1 MAGRGHT
8 ADKSRIGW
16 DKQAARGGGK
26 GAMEPMT
33 IKRRPRP
40 SPRRRQIAALLV
52 SAGVLWTVAVT
63 AASPTAQAALQALG
77 RQGDV
82 ALAILRHQLAD
93 GRELDAVP
101 ASVALA
107 IGQSPLL
114 LGGREA
120 VGELRGQDETDTDEG
135 ADGGE
140 DGQNEAGPPT
150 IPIQEE
156 AADPGTP
163 LIFADNGVPART
175 LVPTTT
181 EGYVVTGDVYINNRS
196 DKSFDAS
203 LFDGT
208 FDASL
213 SEEGP
218 QVLIVHTHGSEAY
231 TMPEGQ
237 EYVPSSEYRTT
248 DCEYNTVR
256 VGRELAATLEE
267 AGLSVI
273 HDETLHDYPQ
283 YSGAYDRSLE
293 TIESYLEQYPT
304 ISIVLDVHR
313 DAVADGEGNMV
324 KVVSSVAGVN
334 AAQMTFV
341 VGTDGGG
348 LEHPNWAENLKLA
361 AAVQQDL
368 CEDYPTLMRPIT
380 VRNSRYNQHVTTGTL
395 LVEMGAAGNSLDE
408 ALLSA
413 QLLGQSLAEVLLAK
427 TAGA

>member
-1 MAGRGHT
+1 
-8 ADKSRIGW
+8 
-16 DKQAARGGGK
+16 
-26 GAMEPMT
+26 MT
-33 IKRRPRP
+33 IQRGPRR
-40 SPRRRQIAALLV
+40 SLRRRQIAAGLV

-63 AASPTAQAALQALG
+63 AASPTAQSALQALG

-82 ALAILRHQLAD
+82 ALTILRHQLAD
-93 GRELDAVP
+93 GRERDAVP

-107 IGQSPLL
+107 IGQSPAL

-120 VGELRGQDETDTDEG
+120 VAGLRGQEETD
-135 ADGGE
+135 DGGQE
-140 DGQNEAGPPT
+140 DQETPEGTPT
-150 IPIQEE
+150 VPIQEE

-163 LIFADNGVPART
+163 LLFADNGVPART
-175 LVPTTT
+175 LVPTST
-181 EGYVVTGDVYINNRS
+181 EGYVVAGDVYINNRS

-208 FDASL
+208 FAASL
-213 SEEGP
+213 AEEGP

-293 TIESYLEQYPT
+293 TIEGYLAEYPS
-304 ISIVLDVHR
+304 ISIVLDIHR
-313 DAVADGEGNMV
+313 DAVADSDGSMI

-341 VGTDGGG
+341 IGTDGGG
-348 LEHPNWAENLKLA
+348 LEHPNWTENLKLA

-368 CEDYPTLMRPIT
+368 CEDFPTLMRPIT
-380 VRNSRYNQHVTTGTL
+380 VRNSRYNQHVTPGAL

-413 QLLGQSLAEVLLAK
+413 RLLGQSLARVLLAK
-427 TAGA
+427 QG

>member
-1 MAGRGHT
+1 
-8 ADKSRIGW
+8 
-16 DKQAARGGGK
+16 
-26 GAMEPMT
+26 
-33 IKRRPRP
+33 
-40 SPRRRQIAALLV
+40 
-52 SAGVLWTVAVT
+52 
-63 AASPTAQAALQALG
+63 
-77 RQGDV
+77 
-82 ALAILRHQLAD
+82 
-93 GRELDAVP
+93 
-101 ASVALA
+101 
-107 IGQSPLL
+107 
-114 LGGREA
+114 
-120 VGELRGQDETDTDEG
+120 
-135 ADGGE
+135 
-140 DGQNEAGPPT
+140 
-150 IPIQEE
+150 
-156 AADPGTP
+156 
-163 LIFADNGVPART
+163 
-175 LVPTTT
+175 
-181 EGYVVTGDVYINNRS
+181 
-196 DKSFDAS
+196 
-203 LFDGT
+203 
-208 FDASL
+208 
-213 SEEGP
+213 
-218 QVLIVHTHGSEAY
+218 
-231 TMPEGQ
+231 MPEGQ

-256 VGRELAATLEE
+256 VGRELAETLEE

-413 QLLGQSLAEVLLAK
+413 RLLGQSLAEVLLEK